1 MLLCFFFLFLLVFN
15 IFFTIP
21 VKIENAKL
29 KLALTIPTGPPIT
42 VSNDVYKRYQ
52 LLQIKQLMT
61 YQNSQKMQYIY

>member
-42 VSNDVYKRYQ
+42 VSNDAYKRY
-52 LLQIKQLMT
+52 
-61 YQNSQKMQYIY
+61 

>member
-29 KLALTIPTGPPIT
+29 KLALTIPTGPPIA
-42 VSNDVYKRYQ
+42 VSNDAYKRYQ